1 MGIDELIVELN
12 MLADQQEYRATLL
25 PNSPLLEDLPTN
37 EDLYEMGC
45 SLLLEFI
52 NDGRVM
58 NAFRRLE
65 R

>member
-12 MLADQQEYRATLL
+12 LLADQQEYRASLL
-25 PNSPLLEDLPTN
+25 PNSPLLEDLPNN
-37 EDLYEMGC
+37 EDIHEMAC